1 MLEGCPNFHRIIDM
15 DTGKNTACKVCKH
28 AYYFYK
34 WNGDPI
40 NIFDETYQKWRRI
53 KILMGLDEF
62 KYENNTPI
70 DGVIDRIQIVQY
82 PSKFGFLEHTF

>member
-1 MLEGCPNFHRIIDM
+1 M
-15 DTGKNTACKVCKH
+15 KH
-28 AYYFYK
+28 
-34 WNGDPI
+34 
-40 NIFDETYQKWRRI
+40 TKWRRI

-82 PSKFGFLEHTF
+82 PLNLAFEPHSDPYKFQKFLSVAI